1 MPSAG
6 AGIDLRESLPADLAA
21 LEKLYPA
28 AFPAEDLLPLVRDL
42 LAGRGDVLSLVACRD
57 RDLVGHVAFTL
68 CPLAGRREMIALLA
82 PLAVA
87 PAWQKRGIGSA
98 LVRAGLERLK
108 HTDVAMVLVLGDPDY
123 YGRFGFRPGH
133 GILPPYPLPAEW
145 RRAWQALALRERGAD
160 LQGELVV
167 PEPWQRPAL
176 WAP

>member
-1 MPSAG
+1 MTEQP
-6 AGIDLRESLPADLAA
+6 DLRESLPADLAA

-42 LAGRGDVLSLVACRD
+42 SAGRRDVLSLVALHD
-57 RDLVGHVAFTL
+57 QAVVGHIAFTF
-68 CPLAGRREMIALLA
+68 CHLAGRSEKIALLA

-98 LVRAGLERLK
+98 LVRAGLQRLGAL
-108 HTDVAMVLVLGDPDY
+108 DVAVVLVLGDPAY
-123 YGRFGFRPGH
+123 YSRFGFRPDH
-133 GILPPYPLPAEW
+133 GVLPPYPLPAEW
-145 RRAWQALALRERGAD
+145 HTAWQALDLRDRGAD

-167 PEPWQRPAL
+167 PEPWRRPAL